1 MLDGQN
7 LYVSNEPFLITK
19 FDCIALD
26 AASMYFQ
33 VAFRGPWKLGL
44 KNNDLYEMAAVHY
57 SQCAVFLVHL
67 TKLVNIYCI

>member
-7 LYVSNEPFLITK
+7 LICIELFLITK

-57 SQCAVFLVHL
+57 SSQCAVFLVHF
-67 TKLVNIYCI
+67 TKLVNTYCI